1 MWLKGS
7 ACCQMV
13 GLPGLWLMSLKRIQN
28 NGQTHKKNKDI
39 QVELFF
45 NNDQNGFI
53 FISGTAGIM

>member
-1 MWLKGS
+1 MAEGFSLLSDGRT
-7 ACCQMV
+7 AR
-13 GLPGLWLMSLKRIQN
+13 LMADVIKTDTKQWPDP
-28 NGQTHKKNKDI
+28 QKNKDI